1 MKFGPIATW
10 GLIGA
15 TLIVLAALLE
25 ISSIILQVSI
35 WGGILAIPVATFE
48 MALAV
53 WLIVKGFNPSA
64 IK

>member
-48 MALAV
+48 MILAV
-53 WLIVKGFNPSA
+53 WLIFKGFNPSA
-64 IK
+64 IR